1 MMKPCFEVKS
11 RLRTRLG
18 AWGPSSLGTAVV
30 LVLLLAGFGT
40 SFALDATYRIGPGD
54 NLRVDVSS
62 RSDIS
67 GAYRV
72 SDDGTITLPKVG
84 TVKAEGKTASELGGD
99 LSRLLSLIDREIPRV
114 TVTVLESSRQKIFV
128 LGAVLL
134 PGPYTFRESPTP
146 WEAINQ
152 AGGAAQ
158 DAQLSAV
165 EIIPGEATA
174 GRTTKTI
181 DLAALIQEGK
191 VDTMEKLRPGDTVR
205 VPRAQEGAAGGQSMV
220 YVFGA
225 VGAQGGVPLAEA
237 PNLVTALL
245 RAGGPGVE
253 ADLGKVEVVRK
264 DGDRLLHLR
273 VDVQSYLKSSDPSGN
288 IALRPDDTVYLPL
301 RRSGGRTFLSTL
313 GIISPLIALA
323 TSIVAL
329 ARH

>member
-1 MMKPCFEVKS
+1 MMKPDFELKS
-11 RLRTRLG
+11 RPQSPLR
-18 AWGPSSLGTAVV
+18 AWGPPSLAVAGA

-40 SFALDATYRIGPGD
+40 SFAVDATYRIGPGD
-54 NLRVDVSS
+54 DLRVDVSS
-62 RSDIS
+62 RSDLS
-67 GAYRV
+67 GEYRV
-72 SDDGTITLPKVG
+72 SDGGMITIPKVG

-114 TVTVLESSRQKIFV
+114 TVTVMESSRQKIFV

-134 PGPYTFRESPTP
+134 PGPYSFREPPTP

-174 GRTTKTI
+174 GRTTMTI
-181 DLAALIQEGK
+181 DLAALIRDGK

-205 VPRAQEGAAGGQSMV
+205 VPRAQEGAAGGESMV

-225 VGAQGGVPLAEA
+225 VGAQGGVPLAQA
-237 PNLVTALL
+237 PNLVSALM
-245 RAGGPGVE
+245 RAGGPGAE

-264 DGDRLLHLR
+264 DGGRLLHLR
-273 VDVQSYLKSSDPSGN
+273 IDVQSYLKSSNPSGN
-288 IALRPDDTVYLPL
+288 IDLRPDDTVYLPL
-301 RRSGGRTFLSTL
+301 RRSRGGTFLAAFGL
-313 GIISPLIALA
+313 ISPLIALA

-329 ARH
+329 SRH